1 MSVFYGVRKGYSQ
14 GVFESWE
21 EAKEQVNGFPG
32 AVFKKFSSYDEAE
45 DFAFPSNQ
53 PQRDSTS
60 EQPGFTAF
68 VDGSF
73 MEIHGL
79 PVGGWGVVLLKDGEV
94 LLEGFGPVRSGLEM
108 RNITGEIVSVE
119 QAIKVAAGLGV
130 ESLTIYHDYE
140 GLGRWPD
147 GDWKAKN
154 RRVEEYISFV
164 NEMRK
169 KVDVRFEKIK
179 GHSNIKYNDRADELA
194 ALGAKSDDSIIKKYT

>member
-53 PQRDSTS
+53 PQRDSAS
-60 EQPGFTAF
+60 EQPGLTAF

-119 QAIKVAAGLGV
+119 QAIKAAAGLGV

-147 GDWKAKN
+147 GDWKARS